1 MAAMGRNNP
10 MEKIKRSWLLFKSS
24 VHVVM
29 NNKTLLVFPILSF
42 CLTAMILV
50 FCITPVAFIKTG
62 FRYDQFEHWK
72 AVGQTFFTTHA
83 AVGHAGGAHQSGEL
97 ALKPM
102 GMVLAAGLYLVCMF
116 LATFF
121 NVAFFHQILSALRG
135 GTVSVSEGLKFAV
148 SKLPSILLW
157 TLFAGVIGLII
168 KTLEERV
175 GLLGKI
181 ILRLIGTAWSVASVF
196 VIPVLILE
204 PTRNPLEILK
214 QSALTLKKT
223 WGESLAGYLG
233 LQFGGGVV
241 MILSVI
247 FLAGAAFLSAAL
259 HTFWIIGLAGVFWVI
274 GIVAFAYLSSVASQV
289 YRCALY
295 VYASEGNIPA
305 PFNQEMLDMAW
316 KHKG

>member
-1 MAAMGRNNP
+1 
-10 MEKIKRSWLLFKSS
+10 MEKIRRSWLLFKSS

-29 NNKTLLVFPILSF
+29 SNKTLLVFPILSF
-42 CLTAMILV
+42 VLTAAIVV
-50 FCITPVAFIKTG
+50 FCVTPVAFMKTG

-72 AVGQTFFTTHA
+72 AVGQTFFTTHEVFQN
-83 AVGHAGGAHQSGEL
+83 VGDRHTTTQL

-102 GMVLAAGLYLVCMF
+102 GVALAAGLYLVCMF

-135 GTVSVSEGLKFAV
+135 GTVSVTDGLRFAV

-181 ILRLIGTAWSVASVF
+181 ILRLIGTAWSVACVF
-196 VIPVLILE
+196 VIPVLILQ
-204 PTRNPLEILK
+204 PTKNPFEILK

-223 WGESLAGYLG
+223 WGETLVGYLG
-233 LQFGGGVV
+233 LQFGGSLVLIISLVFLVAAGV
-241 MILSVI
+241 
-247 FLAGAAFLSAAL
+247 LSAAL
-259 HTFWIIGLAGVFWVI
+259 HTFWIIALAGVGWVVGLAG
-274 GIVAFAYLSSVASQV
+274 
-289 YRCALY
+289 C
-295 VYASEGNIPA
+295 
-305 PFNQEMLDMAW
+305 
-316 KHKG
+316 